1 MIKKVIFLSS
11 YWNSTY
17 DPDVICTKSLVNNFL
32 NNHYEVEISTYWGKN
47 KEYNKTIDGCRVNYV
62 RPYFSFS
69 MFDASFNSKNV
80 IVKKG
85 YFVIAKILN
94 TLYRAITISLY
105 PIGSVPFV
113 KRWAKSA
120 QSLINTSDKITLI
133 SVVNPEE
140 SLYAGYEV
148 KKMYPNIKW
157 IVYYLDSGSNVLPGS
172 TFEKFRRLL
181 HNKNV
186 IAENKALTLADKII
200 VMRGHYDYYAK
211 TLDASNTQKLLMADI
226 PLLQEKP
233 NCSITDNESDYSKK
247 IRIVYTGTMAGVYYD
262 PKYIC
267 DFFLKL
273 RKSFPNA
280 TLDLYGVTD
289 KDSYLRKM
297 TASDMGITYHG
308 IVKHSML
315 EKVFLSAD
323 ILLFYKNERLDS
335 VSGKF
340 FEYLSYMKPIIYYGI
355 NGDINYNNVQ
365 RYDYGL
371 ALDCKAPLNINVN
384 LVVSFINKFRCKK
397 LISYDSVKETFK
409 MNLSSY
415 TYNVM
420 VSLT

>member
-47 KEYNKTIDGCRVNYV
+47 KEHNKTIDGCRVNYV
-62 RPYFSFS
+62 RPYFSFL

-80 IVKKG
+80 IVKKI
-85 YFVIAKILN
+85 YFVIAKIIN
-94 TLYRAITISLY
+94 TLYRAITITLY
-105 PIGSVPFV
+105 PIGSAPFV
-113 KRWAKSA
+113 KRWAKSTR
-120 QSLINTSDKITLI
+120 SLINTSDKITLI

-140 SLYAGYEV
+140 SLYAGYKV
-148 KKMYPNIKW
+148 KKMCPNIKW
-157 IVYYLDSGSNVLPGS
+157 IVYYLDSGTNVLPES

-200 VMRGHYDYYAK
+200 VMRGHYDYYTKA
-211 TLDASNTQKLLMADI
+211 LDASNTQKLLMADI

-233 NCSITDNESDYSKK
+233 NCSIIENDYSGK
-247 IRIVYTGTMAGVYYD
+247 IKIVYAGTMAGAYYD

-267 DFFLKL
+267 EFFLEL

-297 TASDMGITYHG
+297 TSSDIGITYHG
-308 IVKHSML
+308 IVKHRML
-315 EKVFLSAD
+315 ENIFSSAD

-371 ALDCKAPLNINVN
+371 ALDCKEPLNNNVN
-384 LVVSFINKFRCKK
+384 LVVSFINKFRYKK
-397 LISYDSVKETFK
+397 NISYDSVKETFK

-415 TYNVM
+415 TYDVM
-420 VSLT
+420 VSSI